1 MKKGALTH
9 PKPGPGAAPHD
20 VADGRKNRAVS
31 FTAGG
36 EAVGEGGYLLYR
48 GLTSDA
54 LGYRES
60 IKPCNLEDW
69 VVLSVKQAL
78 VEQGR
83 YREQEES
90 HREWPDHTAGNRN
103 KR

>member
-9 PKPGPGAAPHD
+9 PKPGPGAAPHC
-20 VADGRKNRAVS
+20 VADGRKNTTVG

-36 EAVGEGGYLLYR
+36 KAVGEGSYLLSR

-54 LGYRES
+54 LSYKGS
-60 IKPCNLEDW
+60 IKPCNLEYW
-69 VVLSVKQAL
+69 MVPSVKQAL

-83 YREQEES
+83 
-90 HREWPDHTAGNRN
+90 
-103 KR
+103 